1 MWTSDR
7 VAGTALVLLAVV
19 TAWET
24 RRLPLGTLHNPGP
37 GYMPL
42 LLAIIL
48 GALGVVVVLRGGSS
62 PSLAELRWLEARHAA
77 AILIGCAFAAFALEW
92 LGYRLTVVVL
102 LMFLL
107 GAMERKR
114 PAVVAAVALGLSFG
128 SFFLFSNLLKVPLP
142 RGPWGF

>member
-7 VAGTALVLLAVV
+7 VAGSALVLLAVV

-48 GALGVVVVLRGGSS
+48 AALGVVVVLYGGSS
-62 PSLAELRWLEARHAA
+62 PRLAELRWLEARHAA
-77 AILIGCAFAAFALEW
+77 AILIGCGFAAFALEW

-102 LMFLL
+102 LAFLL
-107 GAMERKR
+107 GVMERKR

-128 SFFLFSNLLKVPLP
+128 SFFLFSNLLRVPLP